1 MRVSESNIETQARSE
16 TGFFQDITIHRDTPR
31 YAMGP
36 DEKSPSMAGLL
47 TSLPHWLSRKG
58 AVLVLAAGIS
68 CLSLFFLSSF
78 SHDMLPSFVSGVD
91 DTSLDASSAQG
102 LPLNET
108 FINLP
113 ECGADRQRMASPEI
127 WNAAEEKYGN
137 LTDDKFTYV
146 STHLTI
152 LMYAQ
157 FSSC

>member
-1 MRVSESNIETQARSE
+1 MTESNVGTQARNEEDFSRSRR
-16 TGFFQDITIHRDTPR
+16 GQHDTPR

-68 CLSLFFLSSF
+68 CLSLFFLTSF
-78 SHDMLPSFVSGVD
+78 SHDLRPSFVSGVD
-91 DTSLDASSAQG
+91 DTSLDGSSAKG

-108 FINLP
+108 FVNLP

-137 LTDDKFTYV
+137 MTDEKFTYV
-146 STHLTI
+146 HT
-152 LMYAQ
+152 
-157 FSSC
+157 